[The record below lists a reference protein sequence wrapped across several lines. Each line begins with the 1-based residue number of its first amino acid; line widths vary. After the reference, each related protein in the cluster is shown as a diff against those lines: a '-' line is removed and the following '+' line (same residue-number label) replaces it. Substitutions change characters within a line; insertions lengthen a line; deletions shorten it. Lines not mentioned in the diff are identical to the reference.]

1 MAGIQG
7 FGNVATAQATAGVG
21 LANQN
26 LLGNTGIVAPGQ
38 GGSPVPNQAD
48 LFENAGRQF
57 GEAIGSLLG
66 EAFKAI
72 AGGAGGA
79 QQAQGTPPAQG
90 AQQGAPAGGADAA
103 QGAGGADAAK
113 NDPGK
118 ALGDIVTALKGI
130 VEKLGQLIAGLKGGA
145 QPDAA
150 AGGAPAGG
158 AGGAEGAAG
167 QKPADQ
173 AAAGG
178 AGGAEGAAGQ
188 KPADQAAAGQKPAE
202 AGGAGA
208 AQNDQKPQDAAGA
221 GEADKAGGPQ
231 DAIKKIVELLSQLLK
246 ALMPLLQQLGGQG
259 GAAPAGGAQPPAGG
273 AQAV

>member
-173 AAAGG
+173 AAAG
-178 AGGAEGAAGQ
+178 
-188 KPADQAAAGQKPAE
+188 QKPAE